1 MITYLRNIRHSKF
14 LKNFFIWSVL
24 GSFFRFFIKLIPLNF
39 SVIQNIYG
47 KNSFRFHA
55 RFAFSDFKSWGN
67 KHNEFFPIYLHLSKK
82 IKCFFDIGAHI
93 GIVSLPIAKNI
104 LKGGKVYSFE
114 ASSQNVKM
122 LRYHIKVNHLLN
134 IEIVNKLVS
143 SSNLKNNQF
152 YESSSPSG
160 MHSII
165 PIKSKKII
173 QHKSIES
180 ITIDYFCER
189 NKLSPEIIKV
199 DIEGAEI
206 EMLKGARKTI
216 RKSKPLIF
224 LSYHP
229 THIKNLGYKK
239 NIIFKILK
247 EFEYM
252 ILDSNGN
259 KPLNLINAEYLLIPK
274 DVKPDEIFS
283 KIKT

>member
-1 MITYLRNIRHSKF
+1 M
-14 LKNFFIWSVL
+14 
-24 GSFFRFFIKLIPLNF
+24 
-39 SVIQNIYG
+39 
-47 KNSFRFHA
+47 
-55 RFAFSDFKSWGN
+55 
-67 KHNEFFPIYLHLSKK
+67 
-82 IKCFFDIGAHI
+82 
-93 GIVSLPIAKNI
+93 
-104 LKGGKVYSFE
+104 KGGKVYSFE

-199 DIEGAEI
+199 DKEGAEI
-206 EMLKGARKTI
+206 E
-216 RKSKPLIF
+216 S
-224 LSYHP
+224 
-229 THIKNLGYKK
+229 
-239 NIIFKILK
+239 
-247 EFEYM
+247 
-252 ILDSNGN
+252 
-259 KPLNLINAEYLLIPK
+259 
-274 DVKPDEIFS
+274 
-283 KIKT
+283 